1 MNGDAVLHTSQ
12 PGRAVLATIATGLT
26 AIATMLGAAACDPGP
41 RPGTTGPTAMTP
53 PPADPTMAIATL
65 DPGAVGVK
73 MLSEWTMSK
82 GPTLPGTLYF
92 ADGPRDGG
100 AGRLGLAVLKAGTLR
115 RATVEIGAG
124 DRCADNSLSFSP
136 NGHYV
141 SWVPGNPIDGKPAP
155 VVVIEI
161 ATGTQ
166 TVYDARTGCDT
177 PRWFPDSRRLALRTE
192 HRGVGALDVTTG
204 AFAALPPSYGGAT
217 AWAPGGAYRAYSANG
232 EIVVE
237 RADGSVVHRF
247 AYDIKCCAGGF
258 SVQRL
263 SADGRRVGVGHVNTD
278 PGQVRVVAKVVDA
291 TTGQEVRLP
300 VGEATAGQLPNRDV
314 HFLADGGLILRTPE
328 PAALHVID
336 TTGQKTATVNQPVP
350 GTLVMVTS

>member
-1 MNGDAVLHTSQ
+1 MLRTSQ
-12 PGRAVLATIATGLT
+12 PGRAVLATMVTGLA
-26 AIATMLGAAACDPGP
+26 AIATLLVGAACDPGP

-73 MLSEWTMSK
+73 MLSEWTTSK

-92 ADGPRDGG
+92 VDGPRDGR

-115 RATVEIGAG
+115 RATVEIAAV
-124 DRCADNSLSFSP
+124 DRCAAASLSFSP

-141 SWVPGNPIDGKPAP
+141 SWVPGNPVDGRPAP
-155 VVVIEI
+155 VVVTEI

-166 TVYDARTGCDT
+166 TVYDARTGCDP
-177 PRWFPDSRRLALRTE
+177 PRWFPDARRLALRTE

-204 AFAALPPSYGGAT
+204 AFAALPPSYSGDNV
-217 AWAPGGAYRAYSANG
+217 WAPGGTYRAHGADG

-237 RADGSVVHRF
+237 RADGTVVHRF
-247 AYDIKCCAGGF
+247 AYDMTCCAGGF

-263 SADGRRVGVGHVNTD
+263 SADGRRVGVGHRNTD
-278 PGQVRVVAKVVDA
+278 PGQVRGAATVVDA

-300 VGEATAGQLPNRDV
+300 VGEAPAGQLPNRDV
-314 HFLADGGLILRTPE
+314 HFLADGGLIVRTSE

-336 TTGQKTATVNQPVP
+336 TTGQKSATVNQPVP
-350 GTLVMVTS
+350 GALLMVTS